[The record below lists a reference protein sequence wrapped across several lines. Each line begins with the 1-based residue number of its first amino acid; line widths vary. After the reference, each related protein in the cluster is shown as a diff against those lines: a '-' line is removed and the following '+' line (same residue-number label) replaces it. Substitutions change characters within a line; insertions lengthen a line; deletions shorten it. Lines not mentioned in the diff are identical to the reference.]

1 MEVKRLKQYL
11 LLALFVGFQSSNAKA
26 QNILVKYLK
35 YTLMDTSDEGKAK
48 VIFYPTLS
56 YAPETKWELGLSGLL
71 VYRAKQDTNNRLSEL
86 KSFSF
91 LTLENQYGS
100 VLEHALYTDKNKFFF
115 LGETRI
121 QNFPINYYG
130 IGPSSRKEDELVVHT
145 NELRMRERVLRQ
157 IKPSIF
163 TGFEIDFQRLANVT
177 FEESNTLETPIG
189 YQGSANLS
197 LGWGLLYDNIHNV
210 LNPREGRYLEI
221 AYLGSQRSWGSNF
234 NFHNIFTDA
243 RFYHSLNTRNVIAG
257 QVYGQFG
264 TGDIPFN
271 EMAQMGGEKMM
282 RGYYLGRYRDKNI
295 TSAQLAFRMLPFPFA
310 KRWGGAAF
318 ASTSTVFPAF
328 NAYTLNNLKWAVGFG
343 PRFLL
348 FPKKDVYTRL
358 DFAFTQE
365 GKGVY
370 LHVGEAF

>member
-1 MEVKRLKQYL
+1 
-11 LLALFVGFQSSNAKA
+11 
-26 QNILVKYLK
+26 
-35 YTLMDTSDEGKAK
+35 MDTSDEGKPK
-48 VIFYPTLS
+48 VIFYTTLA
-56 YAPETKWELGLSGLL
+56 YAPETKWEIGLSGLL
-71 VYRAKQDTNNRLSEL
+71 VYRAKQDTTNRLSEI

-100 VLEHALYTDKNKFFF
+100 VLEHALYTDKNKYFF
-115 LGETRI
+115 LGEMRI

-130 IGPSSRKEDELVVHT
+130 IGSESKQEDEVVVHT
-145 NELRMRERVLRQ
+145 HELRVRERVLRQ

-163 TGFEIDFQRLANVT
+163 TGFEIDFQRLSKVN
-177 FEESNTLETPIG
+177 FEESTTLKKPIG

-221 AYLGSQRSWGSNF
+221 AYLGSQTKWGSNF
-234 NFHNIFTDA
+234 NFYNVFTDA
-243 RFYHSLNTRNVIAG
+243 RFYHSVNKRNVIAG
-257 QVYGQFG
+257 QVFGQFG
-264 TGDIPFN
+264 SGNIPFN
-271 EMAQMGGEKMM
+271 ELAQMGGEKMM

-295 TSAQLAFRMLPFPFA
+295 ASAQIAFRMLPFSFA

-318 ASTSTVFPAF
+318 ASTGSVFQSF
-328 NAYTLNNLKWAVGFG
+328 ETYTMNNMKWAVGFG

-358 DFAFTQE
+358 DFAFTRE